1 MLLAQYT
8 KLNQK
13 EKKDE
18 FYFYDKE
25 TFLNLHFI
33 SFLQIMLELA
43 GIIILGILAQWVAWK
58 LKIPAI
64 LPLILIGLLVGPIAA
79 EFLSEDGSKWIE
91 PVWNGEKGLFPGE
104 SLYYFVSLAIS
115 IILFEGG
122 LTLKRNEIKNVG
134 PVITK
139 LITIGSAITFFG
151 SGILAHYIFDL
162 SWDVS
167 FLFAGLIIV
176 TGPTVITPILRN
188 IPLKK
193 DVSTVLKWEGIL
205 IDPIGALVAV
215 LVFEFISVGG
225 GGGFTKTA
233 LIEFGKILL
242 FGTTF
247 GFTFAHALTYAVNKK
262 MIPHYLLNVVSLSTV
277 LLVFVES
284 EVFAH
289 ESGLLAVVVMGM
301 VLGNGKLKNLKELL
315 YFKESLSVLLISI
328 LFILLA
334 ANININQLM
343 LLYTWKTAALFAI
356 VVFVIR
362 PLAVFASTMNSK
374 LQFNEKMFISW
385 VGPRGIVAAGIA
397 SLFGSKLLKQGVEGA
412 EYITPL
418 VFMIVLGTVLL
429 NATTARLFAKMVG
442 VFLKSSNAI
451 LFVGASKPS
460 RLIASYLRDKG
471 KRVVLIDSNKT
482 FIEKAMEDDLEAFN
496 VNIYDDD
503 LTDNIELNDVGYL
516 IALTG
521 NDAVNKYALTNFSES
536 LGEHGSYRLASSLE
550 VINATTEERQGF
562 FTPKDDYI
570 NLSEAFRENPTIKE
584 VSINSEAEYNKIF
597 TILAKEEKS
606 IPLFIEKEESLY
618 LIPEFEKL
626 DLEKKDITLSY
637 LGKDVGDDYKIEI
650 EQEEVEIEDEDPL
663 VKTAVKPVGDEKN

>member
-1 MLLAQYT
+1 
-8 KLNQK
+8 
-13 EKKDE
+13 
-18 FYFYDKE
+18 
-25 TFLNLHFI
+25 
-33 SFLQIMLELA
+33 MLELA

-58 LKIPAI
+58 FKIPAI

-79 EFLSEDGSKWIE
+79 EYLSEDGSKWIE
-91 PVWNGEKGLFPGE
+91 PIWNGEKGLFPGE

-122 LTLKRNEIKNVG
+122 LTLKRSEIKNVG

-139 LITIGSAITFFG
+139 LITLGSAITFFG
-151 SGILAHYIFDL
+151 SGIVAHYIFGLGWDL
-162 SWDVS
+162 S

-188 IPLKK
+188 IPLKR
-193 DVSTVLKWEGIL
+193 DISTVLKWEGIL

-262 MIPHYLLNVVSLSTV
+262 LIPHYLLNVVSLSTV

-301 VLGNGKLKNLKELL
+301 VLGNGNLKNLKELL

-334 ANININQLM
+334 ANINMADLM

-356 VVFVIR
+356 VVFIIR
-362 PLAVFASTMNSK
+362 PLAVFASTMNSRLK
-374 LQFNEKMFISW
+374 LNEKLFISW

-397 SLFGSKLLKQGVEGA
+397 SLFGSKLLKEGVEGA

-429 NATTARLFAKMVG
+429 NATTARLFAKLVG

-451 LFVGASKPS
+451 LIVGASNPS
-460 RLIASYLRDKG
+460 RLIASFLKDKG
-471 KRVVLIDSNKT
+471 KRVVIIDSNKN
-482 FIEKAMEDDLEAFN
+482 FINQAKDEDLEALA
-496 VNIYDDD
+496 VNIYDDE
-503 LTDNIELNDVGYL
+503 LRDNIELNDVGYL
-516 IALTG
+516 IAMTG
-521 NDAVNKYALTNFSES
+521 NDAVNKYAITNFSTIF
-536 LGEHGSYRLASSLE
+536 GEHGAFRLATSLE
-550 VINATTEERQGF
+550 VINATDTERQGF

-584 VSINSEAEYNKIF
+584 VTIKSEEEYNNIL
-597 TILAKEEKS
+597 TLLAKEEKS
-606 IPLFIEKEESLY
+606 IPLFIEKKEDLY
-618 LIPEFEKL
+618 LIAEFEKEGL
-626 DLEKKDITLSY
+626 DKKDIKLSY
-637 LGKDVGDDYKIEI
+637 LGKEIGESYKIK
-650 EQEEVEIEDEDPL
+650 EDKE
-663 VKTAVKPVGDEKN
+663 